1 MHFLRTIFL
10 TGGYRL
16 ARAGK
21 RSALQISDLEPL
33 PESVIGSV
41 FTPGSLSVTSGS
53 ALQRVLLR
61 AQRWATAKTIALFQ
75 IHTLVNALT
84 AVALHAFLTS
94 LAVSDY
100 RSAALYGAA
109 VALIGVTSMVTFANY
124 MLTFITAK
132 LATTHGLQREV
143 LRKAYEL
150 DWAGRLSCPTG
161 DLINRLE
168 VDVDA
173 VSNLVERIAD
183 ILGVVT
189 HLAVATYLLGR
200 YLGLAGYISV
210 ALLSVIIPVA
220 RHISSRAREIELGLM
235 GRRDARVTT
244 MSQALGAI
252 RVIKSFVWETA
263 TERDVLA
270 LRAGESASLRSKSR
284 LDAFTSLVF
293 SGSASIAAVA
303 GFGLHVLLGRPL
315 TPANVF
321 AALVIYADLPM
332 PFVILKDVI
341 TVFAKTT
348 ASAERLATF
357 FSLGEVSPSDP
368 GTAVEARSLGLEIE
382 GRKLL
387 EDISF
392 SVQPGKTLA
401 IVGAVG
407 SGKTLLL
414 EALLGELPS
423 TGFRSLGAR
432 SEEHRVAYV
441 GQQAF
446 VLNAS
451 LRANVEF
458 GAPALGEERLLAL
471 LRATA
476 LEADILTMPHG
487 LQTEIGEHGINLSG
501 GQKQRLSLARAA
513 ASGARVF
520 LLDDPLSALDE
531 RTERHVTSQLFFG
544 EWRGATLVCA
554 THRLS
559 CLGNFDHVLFLREGR
574 VAAYG
579 TLEELRTHKEFRAFL
594 ESELHAPPI
603 AQSAQTVPAGATDE
617 GEAPARSGFVS
628 EEQRRLG
635 RVRKGVYLAFV
646 RAIGEGGDWRRPVGL
661 LLATLVTAN
670 VLSLAQNLWL
680 KGWSQRSGALLR
692 DWMVYGAIAALALL
706 ATYASTRL
714 SWKAVI
720 RAASHMH
727 ARALRAVLLA
737 PLRYFDTNPSGRI
750 LNRFAGDLERIESAM
765 SRYIA
770 SYLDAILKMAFKVGY
785 ICFTLPIMLP
795 AVFPTLYANFRFF
808 LFTQPT
814 SRDLA
819 RLNSMSRS
827 PMFAFFRE
835 CVRGRTVIRA
845 YGRFPEFSAAFL
857 ERVRDAQRCTLNMR
871 TLKMWGDICMSTLA
885 SLYVGLTVAAL
896 LWLHSR
902 GKVDPAT
909 AGLVLVFANE
919 FLGSLK
925 SLSRGTSEIENAMV
939 SSERLEE
946 LANLEPESQTLLD
959 PLPEFARW
967 PSGGRVE
974 ARSLWARYDR
984 DLPWVLRGV
993 SFTVG
998 EGEHAALVGR
1008 TGSGKSSLVGA
1019 MMRSFES
1026 ERGELLIDGVDV
1038 RRIPL
1043 TRLRRAIAFV
1053 PQDPILVMGSLR
1065 DNLDRLSENPDS
1077 VLWSALERAH
1087 LAAFVRSLPAGLAT
1101 RVEENGANFSLGQ
1114 RQLFCLARAL
1124 VAGTKIIV
1132 LDEATASVDV
1142 ATDALIQ
1149 QTVRTAFRGCTALII
1164 AHRPSSAAHCDR
1176 IVELSA
1182 GRVI

>member
-1 MHFLRTIFL
+1 MRFLRTIFL
-10 TGGYRL
+10 TSAYRL
-16 ARAGK
+16 ARAGN
-21 RSALQISDLEPL
+21 RAALEIADLNPL
-33 PESVIGSV
+33 PQEVAGSA
-41 FTPGSLSVTSGS
+41 FAPGSLRVPNGV

-61 AQRWATAKTIALFQ
+61 AQKWATAKTVTLFQ
-75 IHTLVNALT
+75 IHTLINALT
-84 AVALHAFLTS
+84 AVALHAFLTALS
-94 LAVSDY
+94 VSDY
-100 RSAALYGAA
+100 HRAALYGGT
-109 VALIGVTSMVTFANY
+109 VALIGFTSMVTFANY
-124 MLTFITAK
+124 MITFVTAK

-150 DWAGRLSCPTG
+150 DWEGRLSCPTG

-183 ILGVVT
+183 ILGVFT

-220 RHISSRAREIELGLM
+220 RHISSRAREIELGHM
-235 GRRDARVTT
+235 RRRDERVTY

-252 RVIKSFVWETA
+252 RVIKSFVWEPA

-270 LRAGESASLRSKSR
+270 LRSRESASLRSKSR
-284 LDAFTSLVF
+284 LDAFASLVF
-293 SGSASIAAVA
+293 GGSASIAAVA

-348 ASAERLATF
+348 ASAERLAAF
-357 FSLGEVSPSDP
+357 FSLGEVVSADP
-368 GTAVEARSLGLEIE
+368 GTAVEARALGLEVG

-387 EDISF
+387 ENISF

-423 TGFRSLGAR
+423 SGFRSLGAR
-432 SEEHRVAYV
+432 AEEHRVAYV

-451 LRANVEF
+451 IRANIAF
-458 GAPALGEERLLAL
+458 GAPTVGQARVREI

-476 LEADILTMPHG
+476 LDSDIEAMPHG
-487 LQTEIGEHGINLSG
+487 LETEIGEHGINLSG

-513 ASGARVF
+513 ASGARVI

-531 RTERHVTSQLFFG
+531 RTERHITSSLFFG

-559 CLGNFDHVLFLREGR
+559 CLAEFDHVLFLREGR
-574 VAAYG
+574 VAGYG
-579 TLEELRTHKEFRAFL
+579 TFEELRTHGEFRAFL

-603 AQSAQTVPAGATDE
+603 AQSAEPAPTAAVE
-617 GEAPARSGFVS
+617 EADAPSRSGFVS

-646 RAIGEGGDWRRPVGL
+646 RAIGEGGDWRRPVAVL
-661 LLATLVTAN
+661 FATLVSAN

-680 KGWSQRSGALLR
+680 KGWSQRSGTFLR
-692 DWMVYGAIAALALL
+692 DWIVYGAIATLALL

-770 SYLDAILKMAFKVGY
+770 SYLDAILKMIFKVGY

-795 AVFPTLYANFRFF
+795 AVFPTLYANVRFF

-845 YGRFPEFSAAFL
+845 YGRYPEFSAAFL
-857 ERVRDAQRCTLNMR
+857 ERVRNAQRCTLNMR

-909 AGLVLVFANE
+909 AGLVLVFATE
-919 FLGSLK
+919 FLSSLK

-939 SSERLEE
+939 SSERLDE

-959 PLPEFARW
+959 PLPDSAPW
-967 PSGGRVE
+967 PTGGRVE
-974 ARSLWARYDR
+974 AKALWARYAE

-993 SFTVG
+993 SFSVG
-998 EGEHAALVGR
+998 AGEHAALVGR

-1019 MMRSFES
+1019 LMRGFES
-1026 ERGELLIDGVDV
+1026 ERGELLIDGIDV

-1043 TRLRRAIAFV
+1043 ARLRRAIAFV
-1053 PQDPILVMGSLR
+1053 PQDPVLVMGSLR
-1065 DNLDRLSENPDS
+1065 DNLDRLSENADS

-1087 LAAFVRSLPAGLAT
+1087 LSAFVRSLPEGLAT

-1124 VAGTKIIV
+1124 VAGTKLIV

-1142 ATDALIQ
+1142 YTDALIQ

-1182 GRVI
+1182 GRVV